1 MENIHGSVFLGA
13 YGDPSLPRPL
23 LIQGRGLNV
32 LKMACVTVSGISS
45 FGVEVDNLYL
55 SGCAQGLVLQASAA
69 AVAKNVRVSNSIFSD
84 IRTPLLRYTPPNPA
98 WANAIKVAS
107 GNFQNL
113 TIVNNVASRIDVFF
127 SSTAYINTM
136 HLNGNTV
143 QQCNGNCYSFGQ
155 GIGLTMENSVLLRDM
170 STRLFMY
177 GTTDVIIGGLRGDNQ
192 LINNDFN
199 QRGEYQG
206 GPDGCAFDFETS
218 ADGFLVSGNIFSRSW
233 GAGIMIF
240 GHETTSKNITISD
253 NVFDRSGCVQNR
265 GDRGGISIMCP
276 NGQRPT
282 GVLEKNTFYTEP
294 GCPAI
299 YVNPAVKDC
308 DADLKKID
316 NVIDGQKQMV
326 EMPQLSFNPPP
337 PTLNA
342 TRGSFNIIAVTD
354 TPGASLHFTLD
365 GSRPTEESKVMPK
378 DGINLPW
385 PGPATHVNVRAFKSG
400 MLSSITNGAL
410 VPLNY
415 GLGRMAPGAGKVGP
429 AGHAVG
435 ALNGRL
441 DAVTVGPSGVVTV
454 SGWAVDTLG
463 KGAGTAPV
471 TVLVS
476 VDYTPIAASL
486 AVGYRPD
493 LPKAG
498 VAPDAYHGFAI
509 ELPENASKQ
518 LLSPGKH
525 IVIVKAIGTPS
536 TTIPLMLPGASSR
549 RCVDGNCDAL
559 MTSQTSF

>member
-1 MENIHGSVFLGA
+1 M
-13 YGDPSLPRPL
+13 
-23 LIQGRGLNV
+23 
-32 LKMACVTVSGISS
+32 
-45 FGVEVDNLYL
+45 
-55 SGCAQGLVLQASAA
+55 
-69 AVAKNVRVSNSIFSD
+69 
-84 IRTPLLRYTPPNPA
+84 LRYTPPNPA

-136 HLNGNTV
+136 NLDGNTV

-155 GIGLTMENSVLLRDM
+155 GVGLTMENSVLLRDM

-218 ADGFLVSGNIFSRSW
+218 ADGFLVSGNTFSRSW

-308 DADLKKID
+308 DADLKKIG
-316 NVIDGQKQMV
+316 NIIDGQKQMV

-342 TRGSFNIIAVTD
+342 TRGSFNIIAVT
-354 TPGASLHFTLD
+354 GYAGSIRTL
-365 GSRPTEESKVMPK
+365 
-378 DGINLPW
+378 
-385 PGPATHVNVRAFKSG
+385 
-400 MLSSITNGAL
+400 
-410 VPLNY
+410 Y
-415 GLGRMAPGAGKVGP
+415 
-429 AGHAVG
+429 
-435 ALNGRL
+435 NGRFTP
-441 DAVTVGPSGVVTV
+441 DRKIKNNAE
-454 SGWAVDTLG
+454 GWNKFAMAWTCNSCQRKSIQIWNG
-463 KGAGTAPV
+463 K
-471 TVLVS
+471 
-476 VDYTPIAASL
+476 
-486 AVGYRPD
+486 
-493 LPKAG
+493 
-498 VAPDAYHGFAI
+498 
-509 ELPENASKQ
+509 
-518 LLSPGKH
+518 
-525 IVIVKAIGTPS
+525 
-536 TTIPLMLPGASSR
+536 
-549 RCVDGNCDAL
+549 
-559 MTSQTSF
+559 

>member
-1 MENIHGSVFLGA
+1 MLIRRLVPTLLCIVFFAAYARSETYYVSPEGSDTNDGKSENKPWLTLSSLETQQAFASVVSESVTILIRRNATYVNDPLRLNVENIHGSVFLGA

-240 GHETTSKNITISD
+240 GHD
-253 NVFDRSGCVQNR
+253 VLVQAHR
-265 GDRGGISIMCP
+265 
-276 NGQRPT
+276 
-282 GVLEKNTFYTEP
+282 
-294 GCPAI
+294 
-299 YVNPAVKDC
+299 
-308 DADLKKID
+308 
-316 NVIDGQKQMV
+316 
-326 EMPQLSFNPPP
+326 
-337 PTLNA
+337 
-342 TRGSFNIIAVTD
+342 
-354 TPGASLHFTLD
+354 
-365 GSRPTEESKVMPK
+365 
-378 DGINLPW
+378 
-385 PGPATHVNVRAFKSG
+385 
-400 MLSSITNGAL
+400 SSIEH
-410 VPLNY
+410 P
-415 GLGRMAPGAGKVGP
+415 P
-429 AGHAVG
+429 
-435 ALNGRL
+435 
-441 DAVTVGPSGVVTV
+441 
-454 SGWAVDTLG
+454 
-463 KGAGTAPV
+463 
-471 TVLVS
+471 
-476 VDYTPIAASL
+476 
-486 AVGYRPD
+486 
-493 LPKAG
+493 
-498 VAPDAYHGFAI
+498 
-509 ELPENASKQ
+509 
-518 LLSPGKH
+518 
-525 IVIVKAIGTPS
+525 
-536 TTIPLMLPGASSR
+536 
-549 RCVDGNCDAL
+549 
-559 MTSQTSF
+559 